1 MAIYLKTAQG
11 IGLAICLM
19 QGAANLHNSAVS
31 AVMKSPM
38 AFFDTTPVGRIINRF
53 SKDLDDSKH
62 LFVRLIPACFF
73 PSFSSPPPLRPH

>member
-62 LFVRLIPACFF
+62 HCFTHGRRNYKDYQTLNVVF
-73 PSFSSPPPLRPH
+73 TGV